1 MRPLDSCGLRVR
13 FACAFTQCF
22 VPRLATSKAIAIH
35 EPKNVAKIIPRR
47 NMCILMLICVFYYRI
62 TQFQLFVSR
71 LCSGEQSS
79 VIPSFRPN
87 TLTGLDFNYQDY
99 TLLRI
104 HVTLRFVQSM
114 NHWLFRADD
123 ILVGHQEEY
132 LRSTPLDTFFR
143 AVSHCHRA

>member
-62 TQFQLFVSR
+62 TKFQLFVSR

-87 TLTGLDFNYQDY
+87 TLTGLDFNYQHY
-99 TLLRI
+99 TL
-104 HVTLRFVQSM
+104 LRFVQSM
-114 NHWLFRADD
+114 NHLIIYF
-123 ILVGHQEEY
+123 VGHQEEY